1 MNHNVATQK
10 KEVNVADS
18 IVRSRIDPVIKDEA
32 DQILKSMGLTL
43 SEGIRLFL
51 YQVIA
56 NKALPFLIKA
66 PNKVTREAM
75 IAARNGKGLERVSL
89 KELSDEWDAE

>member
-1 MNHNVATQK
+1 MYNCNGSDVATLK
-10 KEVNVADS
+10 KKVKMAES

-32 DQILKSMGLTL
+32 NHILNSMGLTI

-56 NKALPFLIKA
+56 NKALPFVIKY
-66 PNKVTREAM
+66 PNKVTQEAM
-75 IAARNGKGLERVSL
+75 TAARKGKGLEPVSH
-89 KELSDEWDAE
+89 SDLFG

>member
-1 MNHNVATQK
+1 M
-10 KEVNVADS
+10 ADS

-32 DQILKSMGLTL
+32 NRILKSMGLTL
-43 SEGIRLFL
+43 SDGIRLFL

-56 NKALPFLIKA
+56 NKALPFIIKS

-75 IAARNGKGLERVSL
+75 IAARKGEGLERVSL
-89 KELSDEWDAE
+89 KELSDEWEDE

>member
-1 MNHNVATQK
+1 MCYNVATK
-10 KEVNVADS
+10 KEVKVADS
-18 IVRSRIDPVIKDEA
+18 IVRSRIDPVVKDEA

-66 PNKVTREAM
+66 PNKETQEAM
-75 IAARNGKGLERVSL
+75 IAARNGKDLEQVSL
-89 KELSDEWDAE
+89 KELADEWEVE

>member
-1 MNHNVATQK
+1 M
-10 KEVNVADS
+10 ADS
-18 IVRSRIDPVIKDEA
+18 IVRSRIDPVVKDEA
-32 DQILKSMGLTL
+32 NQILKSMGLTL

-56 NKALPFLIKA
+56 NEALPFVIKA
-66 PNKVTREAM
+66 PNKVTQEAM

-89 KELSDEWDAE
+89 KELSEEWEDE

>member
-1 MNHNVATQK
+1 VLQCSYK
-10 KEVNVADS
+10 KEVKVADS

-66 PNKVTREAM
+66 PNKETQEAM
-75 IAARNGKGLERVSL
+75 KAARKGKDLEQVSL
-89 KELSDEWDAE
+89 KELADEWEVE

>member
-1 MNHNVATQK
+1 MRYNVATK
-10 KEVNVADS
+10 KEVKVVES
-18 IVRSRIDPVIKDEA
+18 IVRSRIDPVVKDEA
-32 DQILKSMGLTL
+32 NQILKSMGLTL

-66 PNKVTREAM
+66 PNKETREA
-75 IAARNGKGLERVSL
+75 IIGARNGKGLEQVSL
-89 KELSDEWDAE
+89 KDLADEWEVE